1 MLYLGI
7 DSSTQGVKGVVIDP
21 EKGKIVA
28 QSSVNFGKDLPQY
41 ESPEGYL
48 YNRDPLVKHSDPC
61 MWLDG
66 LELMFSRLTEEDVD
80 MGQISAISGSGQQ
93 HGSVYLHKKASAVL
107 ASLDPQKTL
116 SEQMKE
122 TFSRKSSPIWM
133 DRSTEKECGLLT
145 ERFADTLQ
153 YLTGSP
159 ATERFTGPQIC
170 KFSREDFSSYQET
183 EKIHLVSSFLCSL
196 LIGKHAPID
205 YGDGAGMN
213 LLDLHKLVWDKE
225 IVSFTAPSLMEK
237 LPQCVPSHTVAGYL
251 VPYFEKYGL
260 KANIPVIV
268 WSGDNPCSLVG
279 TGCAG
284 AGTAGIS
291 LGTSDTVFATMQNYE
306 LDPEKCG
313 HVMGNPAG
321 GFMSLI
327 CFSNGSLARDLL
339 RREIGATWEEFDAL
353 GAFAPAGSNKLLLP
367 YFQPESTPPVLVPEV
382 KYNFD
387 YACASPAEKVK
398 ALLESQALSMR
409 KHTLY
414 LSEKIKKIRLTGGAS
429 LCGSFRQ
436 IIADVFQA
444 DVEIIQVSN
453 SAGLG
458 AAMRAAAAAG
468 NYSFAFLNS
477 LFTAATEVVFPDRSK
492 KELYEKSLFL
502 YGELEKK
509 K

>member
-7 DSSTQGVKGVVIDP
+7 DASTQGVKGVVIDP
-21 EKGKIVA
+21 ENGRIAA

-41 ESPEGYL
+41 NSPEGYV
-48 YNRDPLVKHSDPC
+48 YNEDPLIKHADPG

-66 LELMFSRLTEEDVD
+66 LELMLSRLAAENVD
-80 MGQISAISGSGQQ
+80 MGKIAALSGSGQQ
-93 HGSVYLHKKASAVL
+93 HGSVYLNKKASSVL
-107 ASLDPQKTL
+107 AALHQGKSLA
-116 SEQMKE
+116 EQLQG
-122 TFSRKSSPIWM
+122 TFSRKTAPLWM
-133 DRSTEKECGLLT
+133 DRSTQKECRELAAKFGN
-145 ERFADTLQ
+145 DLQ
-153 YLTGSP
+153 YITGSP
-159 ATERFTGPQIC
+159 ATERFTGPQIR
-170 KFSREDFSSYQET
+170 KFYREDPLAYQQT
-183 EKIHLVSSFLCSL
+183 DKIHLVSSFLCSV
-196 LIGKHAPID
+196 LIGRHAPID

-213 LLDLHKLVWDKE
+213 LLDLHKLEWDEE

-237 LPQCVPSHTVAGYL
+237 LPPCVPSGTVAGNL
-251 VPYFEKYGL
+251 SSYFEKYGL

-279 TGCAG
+279 TGCAE

-291 LGTSDTVFATMQNYE
+291 LGTSDTVFATMEKYE

-327 CFSNGSLARDLL
+327 CFSNGSLARDAV

-353 GAFAPAGSNKLLLP
+353 GALASAGSNQLMLP
-367 YFQPESTPPVLVPEV
+367 YFQPESTPPVLQPEV
-382 KYNFD
+382 KYNFN
-387 YACASPAEKVK
+387 YASARPEEKVK

-409 KHTLY
+409 KHTMY
-414 LSEKIKKIRLTGGAS
+414 LSEKIRKIRLTGGAS

-444 DVEIIQVSN
+444 EVETISVSN

-458 AAMRAAAAAG
+458 AAMRSAAAVG
-468 NYSFAFLNS
+468 NRSFAELNS
-477 LFTAATEVVFPDRSK
+477 LFTAPEEVVFPDPSK
-492 KELYEKSLFL
+492 KELYEKSLML
-502 YGELEKK
+502 YGELE
-509 K
+509 